1 MACYELPKKREHWI
15 RQVNHMKHSN
25 PSLPIRATVLATSLA
40 ASLALVIAAWA
51 YPSQPNTSA
60 SAQAQVNVAVSQEKA
75 PEQEEPLVLRDTD
88 GMVCVYRGDVL
99 FYKTDIPVVS
109 LPEQN
114 RKELAEGI
122 EVANETEMHQL
133 LEDFGA

>member
-1 MACYELPKKREHWI
+1 
-15 RQVNHMKHSN
+15 MKFSN
-25 PSLPIRATVLATSLA
+25 PSLPIRIASLSAALA
-40 ASLALVIAAWA
+40 ASLALAIAAWA
-51 YPSQPNTSA
+51 CPSPEQIDA
-60 SAQAQVNVAVSQEKA
+60 SAQARVDVAVNTEKEAEDSQ
-75 PEQEEPLVLRDTD
+75 PLVLRETD
-88 GMVCVYRGDVL
+88 GMVCVYRNGIL
-99 FYKTDIPVVS
+99 FYKTDIPVIS

>member
-1 MACYELPKKREHWI
+1 
-15 RQVNHMKHSN
+15 MKHSN
-25 PSLPIRATVLATSLA
+25 PSLPLRAAVLGASLA
-40 ASLALVIAAWA
+40 ASLALVLAAWA
-51 YPSQPNTSA
+51 YPSRPETAANG
-60 SAQAQVNVAVSQEKA
+60 QAQVNVAVNQEKA
-75 PEQEEPLVLRDTD
+75 PSQEETLVLRDTD
-88 GMVCVYRGDVL
+88 GVVCVYRGDIL

>member
-1 MACYELPKKREHWI
+1 
-15 RQVNHMKHSN
+15 MKHSN
-25 PSLPIRATVLATSLA
+25 PSLPIRAAVLAASLA
-40 ASLALVIAAWA
+40 ASLALAIAAWA
-51 YPSQPNTSA
+51 YPPQPDTSA
-60 SAQAQVNVAVSQEKA
+60 NAQAQVNVAVSQDKSTD
-75 PEQEEPLVLRDTD
+75 QEETLVLRDTD

-99 FYKTDIPVVS
+99 FYKTDIPVIS